1 VVLPEERLDLVSRLQ
16 RRLPGLTAVSEY
28 RPGWLPKDLAAGAV
42 LAALLVPAGMG
53 YAEASGL
60 PAIQGLYATI
70 AALIAY
76 ALMGPSR
83 VLILGP
89 DSSLVPIVA
98 ATVIPLADGND
109 ARAIAVAAALA
120 GLAGIFCL
128 IAGFAHLGF
137 VTDLLSMPIRVGYL
151 NGIALTL
158 FIGQLPKLFGFTATG
173 ENLPGQLAG
182 FWQGVEAGKV
192 NTGALVL
199 GLAALVTI
207 VLMARLAPR
216 FPGILLAVAGTMAGV
231 AIFDL
236 GEAGVALVG
245 RLPSGLPAPSFPA
258 ISAGDLPALVGA
270 ALAVALI
277 TLADGSVLSR
287 SLAARDGRRVD
298 ADQELVALGS
308 ANLLSGLF
316 AGMPVSA
323 SNTRTPVAQAAGA
336 KSPLAGLTG
345 ALLVAALLLLAPNAL
360 STLPSTALAAV
371 VISASFRLVE
381 LKALKTLSR
390 TRRSELAICL
400 ATTAGVAILGA
411 IEGIGLALVL
421 AVLSFLWRSW
431 RPHSAELV
439 HVDGLEGFHD
449 HDRHPEGRRIP
460 GLVLFRFDAPLF
472 FANADL
478 FRRQVLA
485 LVEDEVPTA
494 RWMVVTA
501 EPVTDVDSTAAVML
515 EELHRELNAKGISL
529 RFAELKGT
537 VRDGLARFGL
547 VDQIGPDRFYRTI
560 DEAVEAFRTE
570 ARPDS
575 NER

>member
-1 VVLPEERLDLVSRLQ
+1 
-16 RRLPGLTAVSEY
+16 
-28 RPGWLPKDLAAGAV
+28 
-42 LAALLVPAGMG
+42 MG

-98 ATVIPLADGND
+98 ATVVPLAAGND
-109 ARAIAVAAALA
+109 ERAIALAAALA
-120 GLAGIFCL
+120 GLAGVFCL

-182 FWQGVEAGKV
+182 FWQGVEAGSV
-192 NTGALVL
+192 NSSAFVL

-207 VLMARLAPR
+207 VAVARLAPR
-216 FPGILLAVAGTMAGV
+216 FPGILVAVAGTMAAV
-231 AIFDL
+231 AFFEL
-236 GEAGVALVG
+236 GEAGVDLVG
-245 RLPSGLPAPSFPA
+245 RLPSGLPAPSFPS

-308 ANLLSGLF
+308 ANLLSGVF

-336 KSPLAGLTG
+336 RSPLAGLTG

-360 STLPSTALAAV
+360 SSLPSAALAAV

-381 LKALKTLSR
+381 VKALRKLYR

-439 HVDGLEGFHD
+439 HVEGLEGFHD

-494 RWMVVTA
+494 RWIVVTA

-560 DEAVEAFRTE
+560 DEAVEAFRDE
-570 ARPDS
+570 AGSDSSGRAPD
-575 NER
+575 